1 MHYIAEI
8 GFTDL
13 YDMFIAEEAGEVL
26 AKVQDWGLEDIYMEW
41 LEDYFDGRIPM
52 RQQIAYAIVHKW
64 KEFRLHIPFLP
75 LAEFSDTM
83 KELVYDMN
91 YLDSTR
97 DLHFPLVTKW
107 ETLPA
112 SWKEFTKEVD
122 DYEFPIQIL
131 DNKIIV
137 MKDFRGMFLKEEED

>member
-13 YDMFIAEEAGEVL
+13 YDMFIAEAAGEVL
-26 AKVQDWGLEDIYMEW
+26 AKVMEWHLEERYMEW
-41 LEDYFDGRIPM
+41 LENYFDDRIPM

-64 KEFRLHIPFLP
+64 KDFRLHIPFLP

-97 DLHFPLVTKW
+97 DLHFPMVTKW

-112 SWKEFTKEVD
+112 SWKEFTTEVD

-137 MKDFRGMFLKEEED
+137 TKDFRDMFLKEED

>member
-1 MHYIAEI
+1 MLNIN
-8 GFTDL
+8 
-13 YDMFIAEEAGEVL
+13 GE
-26 AKVQDWGLEDIYMEW
+26 K
-41 LEDYFDGRIPM
+41 
-52 RQQIAYAIVHKW
+52 IVHKW

-97 DLHFPLVTKW
+97 DLHFPMVTKW

-112 SWKEFTKEVD
+112 SWKEFTREVE
-122 DYEFPIQIL
+122 DYEFPIQVL
-131 DNKIIV
+131 GNTIIV
-137 MKDFRGMFLKEEED
+137 TKDFRKRHGVKQTISLRKSGMLTR